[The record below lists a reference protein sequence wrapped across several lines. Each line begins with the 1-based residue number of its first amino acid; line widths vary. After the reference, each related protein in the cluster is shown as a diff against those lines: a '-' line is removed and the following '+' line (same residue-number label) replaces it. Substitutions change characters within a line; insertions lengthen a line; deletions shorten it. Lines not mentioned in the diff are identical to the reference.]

1 MATLQDFRNERLKK
15 LEKLR
20 ALGVNPY
27 PSKTDR
33 TVKNSEVKLKFEEFE
48 SQNVKVVGRIKN
60 LRIMGK
66 IGFIVI
72 KDESGSLQLFAS
84 EDNLGSADYA
94 NSELAFKDLRLLDSG
109 DFVEGDGEVIKTKTG
124 EISVKL
130 NKIRILT
137 KAIRPMPL
145 AHEEFSDVES
155 RYRQRYIDM
164 NVNEGVKNDIILRS
178 KVTQILRE
186 FLVERDFLEIET
198 PVLQPIYGGASAK
211 PFTTYHNKLESDFF
225 LRISPE
231 LYLKKA
237 VAGGFERVFEF
248 SRNFRNEGIDRS
260 HNPEFTMLEFYRTYA
275 DYNDLM
281 EMTTE
286 MMHNLLNKVF
296 GKLSFDYQGHKLDFS
311 IIKKYT
317 FRELILEKMGL
328 DIDEMSRED
337 LIKEIKSRNI
347 EAD

>member
-1 MATLQDFRNERLKK
+1 
-15 LEKLR
+15 
-20 ALGVNPY
+20 
-27 PSKTDR
+27 
-33 TVKNSEVKLKFEEFE
+33 
-48 SQNVKVVGRIKN
+48 
-60 LRIMGK
+60 
-66 IGFIVI
+66 
-72 KDESGSLQLFAS
+72 
-84 EDNLGSADYA
+84 
-94 NSELAFKDLRLLDSG
+94 
-109 DFVEGDGEVIKTKTG
+109 
-124 EISVKL
+124 
-130 NKIRILT
+130 
-137 KAIRPMPL
+137 MPL
-145 AHEEFSDVES
+145 AHEEFSDIES

-164 NVNEGVKNDIILRS
+164 NVNEDVKNDIILRS

-198 PVLQPIYGGASAK
+198 PVLQPIYGGASAR
-211 PFTTYHNKLESDFF
+211 PFKTYHNKLESDFF

-347 EAD
+347 EADLKAPTKDLLDEFYKET

>member
-48 SQNVKVVGRIKN
+48 GQKVKVVGRIKN

-84 EDNLGSADYA
+84 EDNLDSADYA

-145 AHEEFSDVES
+145 AHEEFSDIES

-164 NVNEGVKNDIILRS
+164 NVNEDVKNDIILRS

-198 PVLQPIYGGASAK
+198 PVLQPIYGGASAR
-211 PFTTYHNKLESDFF
+211 PFKTYHNKLESDFF

-237 VAGGFERVFEF
+237 VAGGFERVFEKF
-248 SRNFRNEGIDRS
+248 
-260 HNPEFTMLEFYRTYA
+260 
-275 DYNDLM
+275 
-281 EMTTE
+281 
-286 MMHNLLNKVF
+286 
-296 GKLSFDYQGHKLDFS
+296 
-311 IIKKYT
+311 
-317 FRELILEKMGL
+317 
-328 DIDEMSRED
+328 
-337 LIKEIKSRNI
+337 
-347 EAD
+347 